1 MVWTIHQDADKQ
13 FATTIKLLE
22 ERRERHVQSAVDV
35 LGAVYTVSTLITEA
49 FMKAFKVT
57 PIKSGLSSSCN
68 KRASAGSSSSDI
80 HDS

>member
-1 MVWTIHQDADKQ
+1 MNRQ
-13 FATTIKLLE
+13 FATTMQLLE
-22 ERRERHVQSAVDV
+22 ERRDPQGQSAVDV

-68 KRASAGSSSSDI
+68 KRASAGSTSSDI